1 MMTDESRRQAL
12 PTAQTLYAQH
22 GAQMFHYA
30 LTFLGAVADV
40 EDVMQEVFL
49 KAKAGRR
56 KVARARSPRAYLFA
70 MLRHEMMRFTK
81 RKMRRAKR
89 VAVNPTEQVEFLEA
103 PAEEGVSEE
112 DAREVE
118 RALGRLPDEQR
129 EVVVL
134 KVYEGLTFRE
144 IGEVMKTS
152 MDTAASRYR
161 YGIDRLRA
169 LLSHKF
175 E

>member
-1 MMTDESRRQAL
+1 MMTDENRPQAL

-22 GAQMFHYA
+22 GARMFHYA
-30 LTFLGAVADV
+30 LTVLGAVADV

-49 KAKAGRR
+49 KVEAGRKR
-56 KVARARSPRAYLFA
+56 IARAHSPRAYLFA
-70 MLRHEMMRFTK
+70 MLRHEMMRFIG
-81 RKMRRAKR
+81 RKMRRAKH
-89 VAVNPTEQVEFLEA
+89 VAVNPTKQVKFLEA
-103 PAEEGVSEE
+103 PAEEGVSDD

-118 RALGRLPDEQR
+118 RALVRLPDEQR

-152 MDTAASRYR
+152 VGTAASRYR